1 MISRIRNLSSINSIL
16 SSVWLMLLGLC
27 GIIGA
32 MIVDIN
38 ITGSYFAIVTAGVLK
53 VAASFLLILIWLA
66 IWIHLMNMT
75 LAHELDK
82 NPEL

>member
-1 MISRIRNLSSINSIL
+1 MMSRIKNLSSINSIL

-38 ITGSYFAIVTAGVLK
+38 ISGSYFAIILAGAMK

-75 LAHELDK
+75 LAHELNK
-82 NPEL
+82 NPDL

>member
-1 MISRIRNLSSINSIL
+1 MIQRLKNLSSINSIL

-32 MIVDIN
+32 MIVDIH
-38 ITGSYFAIVTAGVLK
+38 ITGSYFAVILAGALK
-53 VAASFLLILIWLA
+53 VLASFILIAIWLA